1 MKLERGNRK
10 LENIFRKGNAAF
22 MPYVC
27 CGDPTPR
34 FTVRAVKTLAA
45 AGADAIE
52 FGIPFSDPIADGK
65 SIQAASMRSLQ
76 NGMTPSKALDVLREI
91 RKETGIPAIVMTYY
105 NIVLANGGEAFLKRA
120 REAGADALIV
130 PDVPLE
136 ESAAL
141 EASCKGAGL
150 KLIRM
155 VSLSCS
161 DARLRA
167 ISGKAE
173 GFIYVVGT
181 LGTTGARESMSTE
194 AASLVGRMKRIT
206 QVPVAVG
213 FGISKPEHAAFFRKA
228 GADGIIVGSA
238 IVDAYSGH
246 IGKDGQINEEKAL
259 ADVEMLA
266 RAIKAAGASE

>member
-1 MKLERGNRK
+1 MTLDE
-10 LENIFRKGNAAF
+10 IFTKDRAAF

-27 CGDPTPR
+27 CGDPNPD
-34 FTVRAVKTLAA
+34 FTVRLVKALTAG
-45 AGADAIE
+45 GADAIE

-91 RKETGIPAIVMTYY
+91 HRETGIPAIVMTYY

-141 EASCKGAGL
+141 QAACSGAGL

-161 DARLRA
+161 DERLKA
-167 ISGKAE
+167 IAAKAE
-173 GFIYVVGT
+173 GFLYTVGA
-181 LGTTGARESMSTE
+181 LGTTGARESMSAE
-194 AASLVGRMKRIT
+194 AASLVGRVKRIS

-238 IVDAYSGH
+238 ITDTYSRH
-246 IGKDGQINEEKAL
+246 IGKDGMIDEDGAL
-259 ADVEMLA
+259 AELEKYA
-266 RAIKAAGASE
+266 RAMKAACVTHV